1 MKANR
6 KSSENEEAV
15 SPVIGVILMVA
26 ITVILATIIAP
37 FVFSIGGSLKKSY
50 LVAATA
56 SQSGPNT
63 IDFTYHGGPDHNMVQ
78 GLNYSVG
85 NGTRTAVPSPSP
97 GTTWFN
103 TGNASTGKDHVVV
116 SAYFSD
122 GSEQVILDTSV

>member
-6 KSSENEEAV
+6 KFSKDEEAV

-26 ITVILATIIAP
+26 ITVILAAVIAP
-37 FVFSIGGSLKKSY
+37 FIFSMSGSLKKTH
-50 LVAATA
+50 LVAVTV

-63 IDFTYHGGPDHNMVQ
+63 IDFTYQGGPDHDLVV

-85 NGTRTAVPSPSP
+85 NNDRKAVPSPFTGRTWSCP
-97 GTTWFN
+97 ATTDR
-103 TGNASTGKDHVVV
+103 DHVVV

-122 GSEQVILDTSV
+122 GSEQVILDTYV